1 MIEIDDLT
9 KSFKKNRVID
19 ALSASFSSTGVSVIV
34 GTNGSG
40 KTTLLNM
47 LTNLLEADGGGIRI
61 DGIPPGSQAY
71 KSKFFY
77 LPSDFYL
84 PGYMTGKEYVQF
96 VLSRYETSE
105 EGKAPL
111 LMDLLDLADGQNK
124 TIESYSFGMKK
135 KIQIVAAIA
144 ANTDYIIADEIF
156 GGLDFDTS
164 LLVQELFAAVSTTK
178 KVIIVSHERN
188 TIDRFPEDIRL
199 MRQGSLVNFEGTP
212 EELTDVIKQEEVL
225 REKLNIVSKHFMSTE
240 ILL

>member
-1 MIEIDDLT
+1 MIEIKQLT
-9 KSFKKNRVID
+9 KSFKKNCIID
-19 ALSASFSSTGVSVIV
+19 QLSTTFSKTGVSVIV

-47 LTNLLEADGGGIRI
+47 MTNLLEADRGDILI
-61 DGIPPGSQAY
+61 DALSPGSKAY

-105 EGKAPL
+105 YEKAPIL
-111 LMDLLDLADGQNK
+111 IELLDLADGQHK

-135 KIQIVAAIA
+135 KIQIVAALA
-144 ANTDYIIADEIF
+144 ANTEYIIADEIF

-164 LLVQELFAAVSTTK
+164 LLVQELFAAVGVTK
-178 KVIIVSHERN
+178 KIIIVSHERN
-188 TIDRFPEDIRL
+188 TIDRFPNDVRL
-199 MRQGSLVNFEGTP
+199 MRHGSLIHFEGSP
-212 EELTDVIKQEEVL
+212 EELTQVIKQEEVL
-225 REKLNIVSKHFMSTE
+225 REKFAIVQKHFMSSE
-240 ILL
+240 VLL

>member
-1 MIEIDDLT
+1 MIEIEGLT

-47 LTNLLEADGGGIRI
+47 LTNLLEADGGSIQI
-61 DGIPPGSQAY
+61 DGISPGSQAY

-105 EGKAPL
+105 EEKASL
-111 LMDLLDLADGQNK
+111 LIELLDLADGQHK

-135 KIQIVAAIA
+135 KIQIVAAVA

-156 GGLDFDTS
+156 GGYSWQDATS
-164 LLVQELFAAVSTTK
+164 RAGATA
-178 KVIIVSHERN
+178 
-188 TIDRFPEDIRL
+188 
-199 MRQGSLVNFEGTP
+199 
-212 EELTDVIKQEEVL
+212 EVL
-225 REKLNIVSKHFMSTE
+225 YKHYVGSNDMITPLFCPCPSPPTASARP
-240 ILL
+240 LV

>member
-1 MIEIDDLT
+1 
-9 KSFKKNRVID
+9 
-19 ALSASFSSTGVSVIV
+19 
-34 GTNGSG
+34 
-40 KTTLLNM
+40 
-47 LTNLLEADGGGIRI
+47 
-61 DGIPPGSQAY
+61 
-71 KSKFFY
+71 
-77 LPSDFYL
+77 
-84 PGYMTGKEYVQF
+84 MTGKEYVQF

-105 EGKAPL
+105 EDKAPL

-188 TIDRFPEDIRL
+188 TIDRFSEDIRL

-225 REKLNIVSKHFMSTE
+225 REKLDIVSKHFMSTE